1 MELVGLNVIKLEA
14 KARPIATGINS
25 SSDIYAVVVISYLE
39 VWVDRRPSRTESSN
53 SCGRRSSASSQR
65 P

>member
-25 SSDIYAVVVISYLE
+25 SSDICAVVVISYLE
-39 VWVDRRPSRTESSN
+39 VWVDRRPFRTESGN